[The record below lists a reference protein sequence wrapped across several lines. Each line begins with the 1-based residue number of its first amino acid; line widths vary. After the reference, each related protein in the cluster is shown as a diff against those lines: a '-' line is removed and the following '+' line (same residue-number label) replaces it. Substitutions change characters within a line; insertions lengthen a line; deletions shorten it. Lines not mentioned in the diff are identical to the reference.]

1 MLFYFSLSEITEEAL
16 CSVKETQVGKWH
28 RTNKRNLCK
37 NNNLRLLEKMVVG
50 TMHSLNTA

>member
-37 NNNLRLLEKMVVG
+37 NNKLRLLEKMVVG